1 MHLQEKQV
9 WDFMNNAPRQLGVFR
24 FFKEKVEAP
33 DRGVEGPGNDRTCHT
48 NFYYSR
54 LMPAVHAQLV
64 PGFFRS
70 GLSGLHCGAPPRA
83 YGHQPGSKPGSRREA
98 TTKCPGSRSLPPT
111 RRAGEDIRGGRLPPA
126 SWRSPA
132 ETPRARPSSPECLKK
147 DAHGRLFWGAGR
159 GPEGEGGEGGCASV
173 PGAAGGERPDPGL
186 PQDGGRHAAALAR
199 RGTLWPARPPAQRA
213 EAKRRGH
220 PTILAR

>member
-1 MHLQEKQV
+1 MPH
-9 WDFMNNAPRQLGVFR
+9 
-24 FFKEKVEAP
+24 
-33 DRGVEGPGNDRTCHT
+33 

-54 LMPAVHAQLV
+54 LVPAVHAQLV

-98 TTKCPGSRSLPPT
+98 TTKCPGSSSLPLDEE
-111 RRAGEDIRGGRLPPA
+111 GRGH

-147 DAHGRLFWGAGR
+147 DAHGCLFWGAGR
-159 GPEGEGGEGGCASV
+159 GPEGEGGEGGSASV
-173 PGAAGGERPDPGL
+173 PGAAGRERADPGL

-199 RGTLWPARPPAQRA
+199 RRTLWPAGRPAQRA
-213 EAKRRGH
+213 EAKRGGH